1 MRGSSAKSLT
11 AVLSAVGGVTG
22 VKAASVLGAELFAV
36 TATLDREVA
45 LRRVL
50 TDPSTETAGK
60 QALVSTVFGASL
72 DAGTLEVLKI
82 AVAGRW
88 ASGRDLVAG
97 LEIAGVNAW
106 AQSSAASKKGEKL
119 ESELFAASQLVH
131 DNAELRAVVADRTVP
146 TDAKATL
153 LASIFKSKVSAPTLA
168 VLTQA
173 AAIRGG
179 SFEKV
184 IDRFIRQ
191 IADRQG
197 EIVAVARVAYALS
210 EAEATRLE
218 TGLAAKYGRPVQ
230 LNLVVDPSIVG
241 GISVSV
247 GDEVVDATMSTRLES
262 ARRLIAG

>member
-1 MRGSSAKSLT
+1 M
-11 AVLSAVGGVTG
+11 
-22 VKAASVLGAELFAV
+22 
-36 TATLDREVA
+36 
-45 LRRVL
+45 
-50 TDPSTETAGK
+50 
-60 QALVSTVFGASL
+60 
-72 DAGTLEVLKI
+72 
-82 AVAGRW
+82 
-88 ASGRDLVAG
+88 
-97 LEIAGVNAW
+97 
-106 AQSSAASKKGEKL
+106 
-119 ESELFAASQLVH
+119 H

-197 EIVAVARVAYALS
+197 EIVAVVVQGQLR
-210 EAEATRLE
+210 RQP
-218 TGLAAKYGRPVQ
+218 AKYGRPVQ